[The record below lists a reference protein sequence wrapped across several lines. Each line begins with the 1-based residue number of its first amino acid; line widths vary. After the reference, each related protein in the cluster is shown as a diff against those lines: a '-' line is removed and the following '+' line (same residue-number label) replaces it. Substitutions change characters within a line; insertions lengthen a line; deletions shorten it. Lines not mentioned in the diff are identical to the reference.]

1 MVLLSAER
9 TRAEFSEDEFTE
21 DEIEYK
27 SKWDSLKASILSS
40 WINEGRYKDRNDE
53 SVSWSKRN
61 LFAVFVLLPLILLF
75 ISLLVWNMINGINL
89 LDGMIGS
96 AWTFVKLSFAYLF
109 QRSNVI
115 KVQGQTIDVD
125 LLIDRI
131 LANDKFNEIVSLPNS
146 DSEKLMHNKLDTM
159 EKEIKAAHQSLLDEM
174 SKKVETYKSKIDDLK
189 NSATD
194 YDYEKLKQELDQL
207 KSDMDRQGSSDDR
220 VVGLRQEV
228 ESLTEKQKDLAEK
241 LANCQKGM
249 SDKNQ
254 IESDLKEAMQKA
266 LTEKELITKDELS
279 RRLSETQQEM
289 MYGLESEVLE
299 KVRADPVIMDKM
311 ANLALKNGQKFSKDD
326 VVSIVHEA
334 LTVYDADKTG
344 LFDFALESAGGTIA
358 SIRCTETYDVTQVSG
373 I

>member
-1 MVLLSAER
+1 M
-9 TRAEFSEDEFTE
+9 
-21 DEIEYK
+21 
-27 SKWDSLKASILSS
+27 
-40 WINEGRYKDRNDE
+40 NESRNKYRNDE
-53 SVSWSKRN
+53 SVSWTKRN

-96 AWTFVKLSFAYLF
+96 AWTFVKLSFVSLFSF
-109 QRSNVI
+109 QRNNVI

-146 DSEKLMHNKLDTM
+146 DSERLMHSKVDSL
-159 EKEIKAAHQSLLDEM
+159 EKEIKVAHQSLLDEM
-174 SKKVETYKSKIDDLK
+174 SKKIETYKSKIDHLK
-189 NSATD
+189 NSATAH
-194 YDYEKLKQELDQL
+194 DYEKLKQELDQL
-207 KSDMDRQGSSDDR
+207 KTDMDRQGTSDDR
-220 VVGLRQEV
+220 IEELVELRQEV
-228 ESLTEKQKDLAEK
+228 QSLTEKQKDLAEK
-241 LANCQKGM
+241 LTKCQGGM

-254 IESDLKEAMQKA
+254 IESDLKNAMQNA
-266 LTEKELITKDELS
+266 LTEKELITKEELS

-311 ANLALKNGQKFSKDD
+311 ADLALKNGQKFSKDD

-344 LFDFALESAGGTIA
+344 LFDFALESAGGTVA
-358 SIRCTETYDVTQVSG
+358 SIRCTETYDVTQVRQILIIKSL
-373 I
+373 IPLMHKYLVIKL

>member
-146 DSEKLMHNKLDTM
+146 DSEKLMHNKLDNM

-174 SKKVETYKSKIDDLK
+174 SKKVETYKTKIDHLK
-189 NSATD
+189 NSATA

-207 KSDMDRQGSSDDR
+207 KSDMDRQGTSDDR

-358 SIRCTETYDVTQVSG
+358 SIRCTETYDVTQVSW